1 MDSSGE
7 NDMEKTSGK
16 RKTET
21 VLKLSATALLAAMLL
36 VCPIWAA
43 ASVAADEGSQT
54 VLPGEN
60 GQELVITVE
69 GDEAAEE
76 MTDINDQGVPLA
88 DSAGAAESAQ
98 TMHVIWAVI
107 FFAGTVI
114 YAAFFRS
121 RQKKLF
127 LLRRRAAEAEWEL
140 SHIGFTGIDGERRK

>member
-1 MDSSGE
+1 
-7 NDMEKTSGK
+7 
-16 RKTET
+16 
-21 VLKLSATALLAAMLL
+21 
-36 VCPIWAA
+36 
-43 ASVAADEGSQT
+43 
-54 VLPGEN
+54 
-60 GQELVITVE
+60 
-69 GDEAAEE
+69 

-140 SHIGFTGIDGERRK
+140 SHIGFTSVDGERRK